1 MPLVAENCIHNSCDG
16 SCFIRAS
23 IHIEHWD
30 GMSEFP
36 CGQPVPLYIVAV
48 HELAGG
54 FAVYE
59 CGPRLDL
66 CHISGLNFHLD
77 NQRLRAGGSCHHV
90 SFQEVL
96 FPLAEVERMGCQ
108 S

>member
-1 MPLVAENCIHNSCDG
+1 MISVMDPASLGLPSTLNTGMAHWSLKTRVVSLIHS
-16 SCFIRAS
+16 
-23 IHIEHWD
+23 
-30 GMSEFP
+30 
-36 CGQPVPLYIVAV
+36 LYIVMV

-54 FAVYE
+54 STVYE

-77 NQRLRAGGSCHHV
+77 NQRLRAGGSCHYV